1 MKDLDIN
8 WTLTGHSKRR
18 TFFQETD
25 EIVANKTKDALDN
38 NLSVILCIG
47 EQLKE
52 RDAGKTSEVNAR

>member
-1 MKDLDIN
+1 LKDLDIN
-8 WTLTGHSKRR
+8 WTLTGHSERR
-18 TFFQETD
+18 TLFQETD